1 MEDDHEDEHCNTG
14 LGLKLGMTHYVPKE
28 QKRHNK
34 DKSRVCL
41 DLSFTLR
48 PKDEE
53 EEEEAISV
61 RSGSSFK
68 SVHHQDDED
77 HATNKGNDFISINKN
92 SSRKKLR
99 LTKEQS
105 TLLEDSFKL
114 HTALNPAQ
122 KHELAERLSLT
133 ARQVE
138 VWFQNRRARTKL
150 KQTEADCE
158 FLKRCCESL
167 SEENTRLKKELQ
179 KLRSLR
185 LIERSPLCLHLP
197 ACPSWRNPL
206 LLDVVLFTS
215 NKSHSPLY

>member
-1 MEDDHEDEHCNTG
+1 
-14 LGLKLGMTHYVPKE
+14 MTHYVPKE

-114 HTALNPAQ
+114 HTALNPVCVIIIVFILFYFFSIYIYIYIYMHRSMNLLS
-122 KHELAERLSLT
+122 KLSLT

-138 VWFQNRRARTKL
+138 VWFQNQR
-150 KQTEADCE
+150 Q
-158 FLKRCCESL
+158 
-167 SEENTRLKKELQ
+167 
-179 KLRSLR
+179 
-185 LIERSPLCLHLP
+185 
-197 ACPSWRNPL
+197 ACPSWEKSTAFGCGPL
-206 LLDVVLFTS
+206 
-215 NKSHSPLY
+215 HQQ